1 MATSN
6 LMPNPEVQSVQVNA
20 TPSPDPQ
27 TQTQDTSNLQIPQQQ
42 TQNFNTPAQNTTP
55 PQSGWHRA
63 LQSLMGTST
72 QYQQTLNGIQVQNKP
87 GQLFRS
93 ILAGAIM
100 GGAAGEEAHNQNP
113 YGGFMGGF
121 APGAKAGLQNQQ
133 QQGQQA
139 KQDAQQQWQNQLT
152 ANKEQREQQSAAT
165 EEQVRKAQIAQ
176 ANTETLRINQAMQGQ
191 SFDLHQK
198 LAEAGKNQIKPYV
211 DAGLEPVVAGLSET
225 DHEQYIKD
233 HPGASSLDWELTG
246 TKLGADANGK
256 PTYEGVYTAF
266 DPKGKIT
273 VPKAT
278 YDQWSKDGVFDRF
291 PEYGSILKDGK
302 QLTSQQYVQV
312 KQDADRVRADNLGRQ
327 IQDLNVKKIQGEISK
342 DSAERSRYLTE
353 TSRIR
358 QEISDDNLG
367 KSQEV
372 SFNKALQELNKN
384 NGNFDALSPSSRV
397 IIAESMQ
404 KMVPAL
410 TQTYSRVVAD
420 TSDPSSQQKA
430 GELLTQIQSIT
441 SLGTRAMAGMG
452 RSAQGSSTSANPVA
466 QIAEKY
472 SRGLSPS
479 ASSAVQTLL
488 VSQKPLSE
496 QLSILNSAT
505 SMGGNPLTPADKIAA
520 LKALTEADKEL
531 SPVTEKQRQEEKDAT
546 KQVKKAQSAA
556 WWSEP
561 SASKSIL
568 QGTNAVTF
576 R

>member
-1 MATSN
+1 MGTSN
-6 LMPNPEVQSVQVNA
+6 VVPNPEVQSIQVNA

-27 TQTQDTSNLQIPQQQ
+27 TQGSDLSGTQIPQQQ
-42 TQNFNTPAQNTTP
+42 TQQFNAPPQNIVP
-55 PQSGWHRA
+55 PQSGWHKA

-72 QYQQTLNGIQVQNKP
+72 QYQQTPNGPVAQQVQNKP

-121 APGAKAGLQNQQ
+121 APGAKAGIQNQQ

-176 ANTETLRINQAMQGQ
+176 ANMETLRLNGLIQGEG
-191 SFDLHQK
+191 FLRHQQV
-198 LAEAGKNQIKPYV
+198 ADAGKNQIKPYV
-211 DAGLEPVVAGLSET
+211 DAGLEPVVQGLSET

-233 HPGASSLDWELTG
+233 HPGASSLDWEATG
-246 TKLGADANGK
+246 TKLGSSPDGK
-256 PTYEGVYTAF
+256 PTWELTYTAY

-273 VPKAT
+273 VPKST
-278 YDQWSKDGVFDRF
+278 YNQWSEDGLFDRF
-291 PEYGSILKDGK
+291 PEYGSVLKDGK
-302 QLTSQQYVQV
+302 QLTAQQYVQV
-312 KQDADRVRADNLGRQ
+312 KQDADRVRADNIDRQ
-327 IQDLNVKKIQGEISK
+327 LKDLSVKKIQGEIAK

-358 QEISDDNLG
+358 QEISEASLG
-367 KSQEV
+367 KSQQA
-372 SFNKALQELNKN
+372 SFNNALQELNKN

-397 IIAESMQ
+397 ILAESMQ

-410 TQTYSRVVAD
+410 TQAYSRVVAD

-452 RSAQGSSTSANPVA
+452 TAKTSPVA
-466 QIAEKY
+466 ASDPVQLAISAVKGMHPDDAVNAV
-472 SRGLSPS
+472 RS
-479 ASSAVQTLL
+479 ASS
-488 VSQKPLSE
+488 
-496 QLSILNSAT
+496 
-505 SMGGNPLTPADKIAA
+505 LTPEQKEQ
-520 LKALTEADKEL
+520 ALTRLRNQRAEEASSTRQIVGGAIKEGL
-531 SPVTEKQRQEEKDAT
+531 KR
-546 KQVKKAQSAA
+546 
-556 WWSEP
+556 
-561 SASKSIL
+561 IL
-568 QGTNAVTF
+568 P
-576 R
+576 